1 MQGTYVNG
9 NRVEIENLDLHV
21 EFQPSD
27 TSLCN
32 VDFSQRQCNGV
43 KLTQDSYDT
52 DSQFVT
58 VQAIKFDKIGD
69 FDYMVYS
76 KRNIK
81 RYQSSG
87 KERSQQVLA
96 HMEVYSPEHP
106 GPVYEVNLPFY
117 QADVREQYWIAFCFK
132 GGHGINSKG
141 ITVADPSALYL
152 EKPNVQTDC
161 MFDKQSTATIS
172 ISQPTHVD
180 IKTISQEAVTV
191 SWDEPSETGGS
202 PIQKYRL
209 FIAEK
214 DSQGSP
220 YSVDTSDNKTTH
232 RLKTPPSMQG
242 KDFVV
247 TVQAIN
253 RD

>member
-1 MQGTYVNG
+1 
-9 NRVEIENLDLHV
+9 
-21 EFQPSD
+21 
-27 TSLCN
+27 
-32 VDFSQRQCNGV
+32 
-43 KLTQDSYDT
+43 
-52 DSQFVT
+52 
-58 VQAIKFDKIGD
+58 
-69 FDYMVYS
+69 MVYS
-76 KRNIK
+76 KRNIQK
-81 RYQSSG
+81 FQGTG

-96 HMEVYSPEHP
+96 HMQVYSPEHP

-161 MFDKQSTATIS
+161 VFDKANTATIS

-180 IKTISQEAVTV
+180 VKTISQEAVTV
-191 SWDEPSETGGS
+191 SWEEPAETGGS
-202 PIQKYRL
+202 PILKYRL

-220 YSVDTSDNKTTH
+220 YSVDTADNKTTH
-232 RLKTPPSMQG
+232 RLKTPPTMQG
-242 KDFVV
+242 RDYVV

-253 RD
+253 KD